1 MASDENS
8 TKSLDSYTDKISSRE
23 AKEEERLENQH
34 SRGKLGARERVSL
47 LLDPDSFQELD
58 RFVVDKGSLAS
69 SREILGDAVITGYGT
84 INSRLVFVY
93 SQDFTAFGGTLGE
106 AHGKKICKVMDL
118 ALANGAPLI
127 GMNDGGGARIQEGV
141 VGLSGYGEIFYRNV
155 RASGVIPQISCI
167 VGPSAGGASY
177 SPAITDFILMVEDM
191 GQMFVTGPN
200 VIREVTGEEVTVEE
214 LGGATVHT
222 TVSGVAQ
229 LSYESEEECYQG
241 VRDLLSYLPQNNKED
256 PPFIDASDDPERMDE
271 ELDTIIPTDS
281 AKAYDMYGVLTKVID
296 NGTLFEIQPKYAQN
310 LITGLA
316 RMGGHAIG
324 VVAQQ
329 PMHMAGALD
338 IDASIKGARF
348 IRFCDAFNIPI
359 VMLTDV
365 PGYMPGRDQEYGG
378 IIKHGAKLL
387 YAYAEATVP
396 KITVLTRKAY
406 GGAYIVMGSRHL
418 GADAY
423 FAWPTGEI
431 AVMGP
436 EGAVEIISRRALD
449 QAADRSAERARL
461 AEDFRTEFSHPY
473 IAAGR
478 GDVDDIIEPRSTRP
492 RIIKALEMLTSKRD
506 VLPPKKHGN
515 IPL

>member
-1 MASDENS
+1 MASDEHLIAPL
-8 TKSLDSYTDKISSRE
+8 SLYQSKASARE
-23 AKEEERLENQH
+23 VNEEERLESQH
-34 SRGKLGARERVSL
+34 SRGKLGARERISL
-47 LLDPDSFQELD
+47 LLDSESFQELD
-58 RFVVDKGSLAS
+58 RFVLDKGSLAS
-69 SREILGDAVITGYGT
+69 NREILGDAVITGYGT
-84 INSRLVFVY
+84 IDSRLVFVY

-118 ALANGAPLI
+118 ALENGAPLI
-127 GMNDGGGARIQEGV
+127 GLNDGGGARIQEGV

-222 TVSGVAQ
+222 TISGVAQ

-256 PPFIDASDDPERMDE
+256 PPFIEPTDAVDRMDQD
-271 ELDTIIPTDS
+271 LDTIIPEDS
-281 AKAYDMYGVLTKVID
+281 TKAYDMQLVLRKVID
-296 NGTLFEIQPKYAQN
+296 DGILFEIQPQYAKN
-310 LITGLA
+310 IIIGMA
-316 RMGGHAIG
+316 RMGGNVIG

-329 PMHMAGALD
+329 PMQLAGALD
-338 IDASIKGARF
+338 INASIKGARF

-359 VMLTDV
+359 VMFTDV

-387 YAYAEATVP
+387 YAYAEATVA

-418 GADAY
+418 GADIY

-449 QAADRSAERARL
+449 QAADRKAERTRL
-461 AEDFRTEFSHPY
+461 ADEFRSEFSHPY

-478 GDVDDIIEPRSTRP
+478 GDVDDIIEPKTTRP
-492 RIIKALEMLTSKRD
+492 RIIKALEMLSNKRD
-506 VLPPKKHGN
+506 ILPPKKHGN

>member
-1 MASDENS
+1 MASDENL
-8 TKSLDSYTDKISSRE
+8 TTSLDTYLDKISSRD
-23 AKEEERLENQH
+23 ANEEHRLDNQH
-34 SRGKLGARERVSL
+34 SRGKLGARERLSL
-47 LLDPDSFQELD
+47 LLDPDSFHELD

-69 SREILGDAVITGYGT
+69 DRQILGDAVITGYGT
-84 INSRLVFVY
+84 IDGKLVFVY

-177 SPAITDFILMVEDM
+177 SPAITDFILMVENM

-214 LGGATVHT
+214 LGGAAVHT

-256 PPFIDASDDPERMDE
+256 PPFIDPTDDPDRMDE
-271 ELDTIIPTDS
+271 ELDTIIPEDS
-281 AKAYDMYGVLTKVID
+281 AKAYDMHHVLGRVLD
-296 NGTLFEIQPKYAQN
+296 DGTLFEVQPKYAQN
-310 LITGLA
+310 LIIGMA
-316 RMGGHAIG
+316 RMGGNVIG

-359 VMLTDV
+359 VMFTDV

-436 EGAVEIISRRALD
+436 EGAVEIISRRTLD
-449 QAADRSAERARL
+449 QAEDRNAERARL
-461 AEDFRTEFSHPY
+461 AAEFRAEFSHPY

-478 GDVDDIIEPRSTRP
+478 GDIDDIIEPRTTRP
-492 RIIKALEMLTSKRD
+492 RIIKALEMLVNKRD
-506 VLPPKKHGN
+506 TLPPKKHGN

>member
-1 MASDENS
+1 
-8 TKSLDSYTDKISSRE
+8 
-23 AKEEERLENQH
+23 
-34 SRGKLGARERVSL
+34 
-47 LLDPDSFQELD
+47 
-58 RFVVDKGSLAS
+58 
-69 SREILGDAVITGYGT
+69 
-84 INSRLVFVY
+84 
-93 SQDFTAFGGTLGE
+93 
-106 AHGKKICKVMDL
+106 
-118 ALANGAPLI
+118 
-127 GMNDGGGARIQEGV
+127 
-141 VGLSGYGEIFYRNV
+141 
-155 RASGVIPQISCI
+155 
-167 VGPSAGGASY
+167 
-177 SPAITDFILMVEDM
+177 MVEDM

-348 IRFCDAFNIPI
+348 LSLIHI
-359 VMLTDV
+359 
-365 PGYMPGRDQEYGG
+365 
-378 IIKHGAKLL
+378 
-387 YAYAEATVP
+387 
-396 KITVLTRKAY
+396 
-406 GGAYIVMGSRHL
+406 
-418 GADAY
+418 
-423 FAWPTGEI
+423 
-431 AVMGP
+431 
-436 EGAVEIISRRALD
+436 
-449 QAADRSAERARL
+449 
-461 AEDFRTEFSHPY
+461 
-473 IAAGR
+473 
-478 GDVDDIIEPRSTRP
+478 
-492 RIIKALEMLTSKRD
+492 
-506 VLPPKKHGN
+506 
-515 IPL
+515 

>member
-1 MASDENS
+1 MASDKN
-8 TKSLDSYTDKISSRE
+8 TTPALNLYMDRIASRDT
-23 AKEEERLENQH
+23 KEEDRLQSQH
-34 SRGKLGARERVSL
+34 SRGKLGARERITL
-47 LLDPDSFQELD
+47 LLDADSFQELD
-58 RFVVDKGSLAS
+58 RFVLDKGSLAA
-69 SREILGDAVITGYGT
+69 SREIFGDSVITGYGT
-84 INSRLVFVY
+84 IDNRLVFVY

-106 AHGKKICKVMDL
+106 AHGKKIGKLMDL
-118 ALANGAPLI
+118 AIANGAPLI

-141 VGLSGYGEIFYRNV
+141 VGLAGYGDIFYRNV

-229 LSYESEEECYQG
+229 LSYDSEEECYQG
-241 VRDLLSYLPQNNKED
+241 VRDLLSFLPQNNRED
-256 PPFIDASDDPERMDE
+256 PPFVDPTDDPDRMDE
-271 ELDTIIPTDS
+271 ALDTIIPEDS
-281 AKAYDMYGVLTKVID
+281 TKAYDMHEVIGRIVD
-296 NGTLFEIQPKYAQN
+296 DATLLETQPKYAQN
-310 LITGLA
+310 IITGMA
-316 RMGGHAIG
+316 RMGGNVVGI
-324 VVAQQ
+324 VAQQ

-338 IDASIKGARF
+338 IDASIKSARF

-359 VMLTDV
+359 VMFTDV

-396 KITVLTRKAY
+396 KITILTRKAY

-449 QAADRSAERARL
+449 EAADRSAERARL
-461 AEDFRTEFSHPY
+461 AEEFRTEFSHPY
-473 IAAGR
+473 LAAGR
-478 GDVDDIIEPRSTRP
+478 GDVDDIIEPRTTRP
-492 RIIKALEMLTSKRD
+492 RIIKALEMLHNKRD
-506 VLPPKKHGN
+506 TLPPKKHGN

>member
-1 MASDENS
+1 MASEEHLTAPLSAYLN
-8 TKSLDSYTDKISSRE
+8 KISSRD
-23 AKEEERLENQH
+23 ANDEERLESQH
-34 SRGKLGARERVSL
+34 SRGKLGARERITL
-47 LLDPDSFQELD
+47 LLDPESFQELD
-58 RFVVDKGSLAS
+58 RFVLDKGSLAS
-69 SREILGDAVITGYGT
+69 NREILGDAVITGYGT
-84 INSRLVFVY
+84 IDNRLVFVY

-118 ALANGAPLI
+118 AMENGAPLI

-200 VIREVTGEEVTVEE
+200 VIREVTGEEVTIEE

-256 PPFIDASDDPERMDE
+256 PPFIEPTDDTERMDQ
-271 ELDTIIPTDS
+271 ELDTIIPKDS
-281 AKAYDMYGVLTKVID
+281 AKAYDMQQVLRKVID
-296 NGTLFEIQPKYAQN
+296 DGTFFEIQPQYAKN
-310 LITGLA
+310 LIIGMA
-316 RMGGHAIG
+316 RMGGNVIG
-324 VVAQQ
+324 MVAQQ

-338 IDASIKGARF
+338 INASIKGARF

-359 VMLTDV
+359 VMFTDV

-387 YAYAEATVP
+387 YAYAEATVA

-449 QAADRSAERARL
+449 QAADRNAERARL
-461 AEDFRTEFSHPY
+461 ADEFRSEFSHPY

-478 GDVDDIIEPRSTRP
+478 GDVDDIIEPKTTRP
-492 RIIKALEMLTSKRD
+492 RVIKALEMLSNKRD
-506 VLPPKKHGN
+506 TLPPKKHGN

>member
-1 MASDENS
+1 MASNEHLTPALNS
-8 TKSLDSYTDKISSRE
+8 YLEKTSSRDV
-23 AKEEERLENQH
+23 KEEDRLNSQH
-34 SRGKLGARERVSL
+34 SRGKLGARERISL
-47 LLDPDSFQELD
+47 LLDPGSFQELD
-58 RFVVDKGSLAS
+58 RFVIDRGSLAS
-69 SREILGDAVITGYGT
+69 TREILGDAVITGHGT
-84 INSRLVFVY
+84 IDNRLVFVY

-177 SPAITDFILMVEDM
+177 SPAITDFILMVEGM

-200 VIREVTGEEVTVEE
+200 VIREVTGEEVTIEE

-256 PPFIDASDDPERMDE
+256 PPFIEPTDDPDRMDE
-271 ELDTIIPTDS
+271 ALDTIIPEDS
-281 AKAYDMYGVLTKVID
+281 AKAYDMYQVLGKILD
-296 NGTLFEIQPKYAQN
+296 NGTLFEIQANYAQN
-310 LITGLA
+310 LIIGMA
-316 RMGGHAIG
+316 RMGGYVIG
-324 VVAQQ
+324 IVAQQ

-338 IDASIKGARF
+338 INASIKAARF

-359 VMLTDV
+359 VMFTDV
-365 PGYMPGRDQEYGG
+365 PGYMPGKDQEYGG

-406 GGAYIVMGSRHL
+406 GGAYIVMGSRPL

-423 FAWPTGEI
+423 YAWPTGEI

-436 EGAVEIISRRALD
+436 EGAVEIISRRDLD
-449 QAADRSAERARL
+449 QATDRSSERARL
-461 AEDFRTEFSHPY
+461 AQEFRTKFSHPY

-478 GDVDDIIEPRSTRP
+478 GDVDDIIEPKSTRP
-492 RIIKALEMLTSKRD
+492 RIIKALEMLANKRD
-506 VLPPKKHGN
+506 TLPPKKHGN